1 VELNVIE
8 QGDNLS
14 RWPALKEARA
24 AALRLRLPPST
35 RRERDLGVSVDGSP
49 VQPTPHDSYSVA
61 HGGVRVVRTMPGAC
75 GRRWWFHMGRQMN
88 VAESLRGARTLGDRR
103 VGMER
108 GVSAPAAGR
117 QPGALARRV
126 LRVPL
131 LPKLVAADVVINLL
145 AYWLLGSVGTEYVGE
160 LMIVALLVTLLL
172 NAALV
177 YWALLPL
184 TALEATAARVSG
196 GDLAARVP
204 PSFLADRNIARI
216 GRTLNALLD
225 RVTADQVRVRQ
236 LAAQVIGAGDQ
247 ERAHIARELHDST
260 AQSLGALDLLMT
272 AALREG
278 NEATM
283 AERMRVMQEIVA
295 ETLVEV
301 RTLSHRAHPRVL
313 DDLGLVAA
321 LEWLARSS
329 REQTGV
335 ETRVTA
341 DMRAEVPHAAASVL
355 YRVAQE
361 ALRNAARHA
370 SPSAVHL
377 RVTSDAHEAR
387 LEVSD
392 DGVGFDPDV
401 VMAART
407 GLGLFTMR
415 ERVALIEGRL
425 EVESRVGDG
434 ARILATVP
442 ITPAPAATS

>member
-1 VELNVIE
+1 MNAAEGQRAIH
-8 QGDNLS
+8 S
-14 RWPALKEARA
+14 RDE
-24 AALRLRLPPST
+24 
-35 RRERDLGVSVDGSP
+35 RRVS
-49 VQPTPHDSYSVA
+49 A
-61 HGGVRVVRTMPGAC
+61 
-75 GRRWWFHMGRQMN
+75 GRRTDASSER
-88 VAESLRGARTLGDRR
+88 ASSLFARY
-103 VGMER
+103 
-108 GVSAPAAGR
+108 
-117 QPGALARRV
+117 V

-131 LPKLVAADVVINLL
+131 LPKLVVADLLINLL
-145 AYWLLGSVGTEYVGE
+145 AYWLLGSVDTEYVGE

-278 NEATM
+278 NEDTM

-341 DMRAEVPHAAASVL
+341 DVSHDVPHSAASVL

-361 ALRNAARHA
+361 ALRNAARHGA
-370 SPSAVHL
+370 PSVVQLTVSA
-377 RVTSDAHEAR
+377 DAQEAT
-387 LEVSD
+387 LEVAD
-392 DGVGFDPDV
+392 DGAGFDPDV
-401 VMAART
+401 AMAARM

-415 ERVALIEGRL
+415 ERVALVDGRL
-425 EVESRVGDG
+425 VVESRIGG
-434 ARILATVP
+434 GTRIIATVP
-442 ITPAPAATS
+442 VTGSMADAS

>member
-1 VELNVIE
+1 MV
-8 QGDNLS
+8 
-14 RWPALKEARA
+14 
-24 AALRLRLPPST
+24 
-35 RRERDLGVSVDGSP
+35 
-49 VQPTPHDSYSVA
+49 
-61 HGGVRVVRTMPGAC
+61 
-75 GRRWWFHMGRQMN
+75 
-88 VAESLRGARTLGDRR
+88 
-103 VGMER
+103 
-108 GVSAPAAGR
+108 
-117 QPGALARRV
+117 
-126 LRVPL
+126 
-131 LPKLVAADVVINLL
+131 
-145 AYWLLGSVGTEYVGE
+145 
-160 LMIVALLVTLLL
+160 VALLLTLVL

-184 TALEATAARVSG
+184 TALESTAARVSG

-216 GRTLNALLD
+216 ATTLNTLLD

-236 LAAQVIGAGDQ
+236 LAAQVIGAGDA

-260 AQSLGALDLLMT
+260 AQSLGAVDLLMT

-283 AERMRVMQEIVA
+283 AERMRIMQEIVA

-335 ETRVTA
+335 EARVTA
-341 DMRAEVPHAAASVL
+341 DVRAEVPHAAASVL

-370 SPSAVHL
+370 AASSVLVAVTADT
-377 RVTSDAHEAR
+377 REVR
-387 LEVSD
+387 LVVSD
-392 DGVGFDPDV
+392 DGAGFDPSV
-401 VMAART
+401 VMAARS

-425 EVESRVGDG
+425 DVESRPGG
-434 ARILATVP
+434 GTRIVATVP
-442 ITPAPAATS
+442 LAGIGAAPGT